1 MIMNRRAAR
10 LAPCATLRCL
20 AFQIHLTLLFCLRK
34 QLTGRH
40 AKTPCNLLD
49 VGEADVHLPAFNGPL
64 LTDEKSEFLRFRAQN
79 HATRR

>member
-1 MIMNRRAAR
+1 MESSPLFIASLSDQN
-10 LAPCATLRCL
+10 AT
-20 AFQIHLTLLFCLRK
+20 AQQHPLTLLLCLRK

-40 AKTPCNLLD
+40 AETPCNLLD
-49 VGEADVHLPAFNGPL
+49 VGEADVHIPAFNGPL